1 MDAKYGLPKNLMHW
15 VDDHRDQLKP
25 PVCNAAIFP
34 DGNYIINMV
43 GGGNQRTDFH
53 DNPTEEIFYQ
63 LRGEAFL
70 IVWDRGRF
78 ERIDLKE
85 GDIFLQPPHLIHSPQ
100 RPDPDGL
107 CLLIELPRP
116 QGRHDSLQWYYAHC
130 GTEVWKASKQLES
143 LVDDLPKVYG
153 QFYALK
159 DEERVCP
166 GCGTQHPGKDYR
178 IWHEQLR
185 SSRVRDF

>member
-1 MDAKYGLPKNLMHW
+1 MDLKYDFPKNLMNW
-15 VDDHRDQLKP
+15 VNDHKDRLSP

-63 LRGEAFL
+63 LRGTAHL
-70 IVWDRGRF
+70 VIWDRGQF
-78 ERIDLKE
+78 ERIELKE

-100 RPDPDGL
+100 RPDPQGL

-116 QGRHDSLQWYYAHC
+116 QGKRDALLWYCAHC
-130 GTEVWKASKQLES
+130 ATEVWRAEKQLES
-143 LVDDLPKVYG
+143 LVDDLPIVYQ
-153 QFYALK
+153 QFYAIP
-159 DEERVCP
+159 EAERVCP
-166 GCGTQHPGKDYR
+166 NCGTQHPGGDYK
-178 IWHEQLR
+178 IWHEQL
-185 SSRVRDF
+185 SQSKAKAY